1 MDLYTTIPHL
11 AQLAFAACYL
21 SFFVFLFFGG
31 VIWSY
36 KGPRRK
42 CINNPSFFCFL
53 SFSEVHGLFDD
64 TVSEVNG
71 IPVPI
76 QFGLPQEEKSIAGER
91 LLFFFFSEAVLS
103 PGRTQSYEG
112 HSDCLPQISSFVFKK
127 SYQCAR
133 TPGGRGRRGIRNQL
147 RQINDY
153 IFFSVSYNLY
163 FRFPGPPTMSS
174 PISYLSGL
182 IPLYYH
188 NAGE

>member
-1 MDLYTTIPHL
+1 MN
-11 AQLAFAACYL
+11 
-21 SFFVFLFFGG
+21 
-31 VIWSY
+31 
-36 KGPRRK
+36 R
-42 CINNPSFFCFL
+42 
-53 SFSEVHGLFDD
+53 
-64 TVSEVNG
+64 

-91 LLFFFFSEAVLS
+91 GRFFLKGGFFFSEAVLS

-133 TPGGRGRRGIRNQL
+133 PPGGRGRRGIRNQL

-188 NAGE
+188 NASEWAKQMSPKKPPLPHLQTEFFVFFLLPTFFLVCFSVSQPPTVRGRCRR